1 MGFADRHSRFREP
14 SSSGD
19 RQHAE
24 SIGSSSFRAF
34 LQDEV
39 PRMNAASGAAIDAEP
54 ELDLA
59 DAALVEYWSYRLRCT
74 PVELLA
80 VVGRFGRT
88 IALVKSELAR
98 RAAAREHAA
107 LPLAGA
113 DFPPSS
119 ARWTSTDAE
128 KRAG

>member
-1 MGFADRHSRFREP
+1 MGSADRHSRFREP
-14 SSSGD
+14 SAGD
-19 RQHAE
+19 PQRAE
-24 SIGSSSFRAF
+24 SMGSSSFRAF
-34 LQDEV
+34 LQDQV
-39 PRMNAASGAAIDAEP
+39 PRMNAASGASIDAEP

-74 PVELLA
+74 PVELMA

-98 RAAAREHAA
+98 RAAAREYAA

-113 DFPPSS
+113 DFPASS
-119 ARWTSTDAE
+119 ARWKPADVE